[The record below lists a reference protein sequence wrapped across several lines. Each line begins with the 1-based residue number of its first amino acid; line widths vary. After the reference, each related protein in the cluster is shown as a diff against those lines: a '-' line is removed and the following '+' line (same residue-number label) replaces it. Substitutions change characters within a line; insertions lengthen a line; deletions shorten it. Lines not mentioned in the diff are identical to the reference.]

1 MLGRK
6 HRGVTP
12 TRCPNTPVPTTIVR
26 RRAPSAQRP
35 ANLRRAVRGAGAV
48 SCLRF
53 SSLSPRCILSIA
65 TQGQATAHPTPTP
78 LPPVQTLRHKRP
90 RRALAS
96 LVGFGSARQS
106 ARPTPLR
113 AFRLSLREKPGT
125 TESRQSTLRKGKRFL
140 GTNTPTT
147 PPQLVLPNPPRLTTQ
162 LSTSRPQ

>member
-26 RRAPSAQRP
+26 RRAPSAQRS

-106 ARPTPLR
+106 ARSTPPPAFPPSLRAQPATPDNPTSPLR
-113 AFRLSLREKPGT
+113 QGT
-125 TESRQSTLRKGKRFL
+125 
-140 GTNTPTT
+140 
-147 PPQLVLPNPPRLTTQ
+147 
-162 LSTSRPQ
+162 

>member
-12 TRCPNTPVPTTIVR
+12 TRCPYTAVPLTIVR
-26 RRAPSAQRP
+26 RRAPSGQGS

-48 SCLRF
+48 PCLRF

-65 TQGQATAHPTPTP
+65 TQGQATAPPTPTP

-106 ARPTPLR
+106 ARSTPLR
-113 AFRLSLREKPGT
+113 AFRLSLRAKPGT
-125 TESRQSTLRKGKRFL
+125 TESRRSTLRKAKCFL
-140 GTNTPTT
+140 GTHIPPTPSALAVT
-147 PPQLVLPNPPRLTTQ
+147 NPP
-162 LSTSRPQ
+162 